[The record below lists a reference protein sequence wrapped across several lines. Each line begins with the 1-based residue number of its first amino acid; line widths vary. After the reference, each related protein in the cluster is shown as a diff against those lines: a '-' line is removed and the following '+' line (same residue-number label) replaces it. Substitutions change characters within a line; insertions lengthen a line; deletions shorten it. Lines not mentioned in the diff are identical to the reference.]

1 VISNLFDLA
10 VVAFALVASGNA
22 ATIDVG
28 SRLEPLVDDYLID
41 SLKGATLTL
50 HAPVM
55 REVAVVHDRPWE
67 GNVCAY
73 HTVFRDG
80 DLCRMYYRG
89 QHYDTKTGK
98 LSPEVTCYA
107 ESKDGVHWTKPDLGL
122 VEFAGSR
129 HNNIILANMPATHN
143 FAPFLDTNP
152 ACKPEQ
158 RYKALGCGGGGLM
171 AFKSNDAIHW
181 TPLQEKPVI
190 TKGLFDSQ
198 NLAFWDCT
206 RQRYV
211 GFHRDMRDNVR
222 DILTSNSTD
231 FMHWT
236 EPVWL
241 EYPGAAKEHLYTNQI
256 VPYFRAPH
264 IFFGFPKRFVP
275 GRKAVD
281 MSPNNDGVSDGL
293 FMTSRDGLN
302 FHRWSEALIRPGLQK
317 ERWINR
323 NNMTAEGILVTGADT
338 PGMPDELSIYSTEN
352 YYRGESCRLRR
363 FTVRI
368 DGFVSI
374 RAGSKSG
381 KMLTHP
387 LTFQGKTLTI
397 NGSTSGAGSIRVEL
411 QDESGKPIPGYTLD
425 DSTEFYGDEIS
436 HTMAWKQG
444 TDLGKLVGRP
454 VRLRFVLKDA
464 DLYAIQF
471 RDKPADGIR

>member
-1 VISNLFDLA
+1 
-10 VVAFALVASGNA
+10 
-22 ATIDVG
+22 
-28 SRLEPLVDDYLID
+28 
-41 SLKGATLTL
+41 
-50 HAPVM
+50 
-55 REVAVVHDRPWE
+55 
-67 GNVCAY
+67 
-73 HTVFRDG
+73 
-80 DLCRMYYRG
+80 
-89 QHYDTKTGK
+89 
-98 LSPEVTCYA
+98 
-107 ESKDGVHWTKPDLGL
+107 
-122 VEFAGSR
+122 
-129 HNNIILANMPATHN
+129 
-143 FAPFLDTNP
+143 
-152 ACKPEQ
+152 
-158 RYKALGCGGGGLM
+158 
-171 AFKSNDAIHW
+171 
-181 TPLQEKPVI
+181 
-190 TKGLFDSQ
+190 
-198 NLAFWDCT
+198 
-206 RQRYV
+206 
-211 GFHRDMRDNVR
+211 
-222 DILTSNSTD
+222 
-231 FMHWT
+231 MHWT